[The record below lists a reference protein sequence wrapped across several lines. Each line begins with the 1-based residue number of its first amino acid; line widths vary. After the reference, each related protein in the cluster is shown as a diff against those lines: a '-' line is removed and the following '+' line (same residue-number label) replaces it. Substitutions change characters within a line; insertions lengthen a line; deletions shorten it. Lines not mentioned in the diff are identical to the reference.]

1 QKCGDYELSHKYSR
15 NSYLALQNYYAL
27 LQIAHAINQFVEK
40 DKAVSQLL
48 NRRPKE
54 TFRNLWSK
62 LKAFMIF
69 VPLPTDA
76 FLSLPQNDTKPA
88 PG

>member
-1 QKCGDYELSHKYSR
+1 
-15 NSYLALQNYYAL
+15 LQNYYAL

-40 DKAVSQLL
+40 GKAVSELL

-54 TFRNLWSK
+54 TICNLWGK

-69 VPLPTDA
+69 VPLPADG
-76 FLSLPQNDTKPA
+76 FLSLPHNDTKPV